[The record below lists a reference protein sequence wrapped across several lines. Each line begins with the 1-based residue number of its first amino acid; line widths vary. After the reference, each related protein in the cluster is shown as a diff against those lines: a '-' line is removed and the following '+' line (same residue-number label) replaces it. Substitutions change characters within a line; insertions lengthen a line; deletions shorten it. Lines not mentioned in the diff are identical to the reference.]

1 MVKKKLFIITTIPLS
16 LIFFKGQLSLLKD
29 EFEVTL
35 ISSPEESL
43 FETAEQYKVNR
54 HGILMK
60 REISLFND
68 CVSLVKLI
76 SYFSKNRPDIV
87 HGNTPKGSFLSMIA
101 SWLCKVP
108 TRIYYVHGLRYQGTN
123 GFKKKLL
130 IYMER
135 ISCKLATDIFA
146 VSNGVK
152 EVMYEDRITTK
163 NVNVIWNGSIN
174 GIDSDFFNPE
184 IVTCVNLQKQYQIK
198 ENDFIFGF
206 IGRIV
211 ADKGINELIL
221 AFRRVNQLY
230 PNAKLVLAGNY
241 EDELDPLFSNI
252 KKEIDENKNIIVV
265 SFQKDIRPFYKL
277 MDLFVFPSYREGF
290 GISLMEAAAMNVPAI
305 ASNIIGCNEIIDN
318 EVNGY
323 LIPSKDEKALFEK
336 MKFCIENQN
345 EIKRM
350 ASVTR
355 GVILSRF
362 EQKQLWNKTINFYK
376 KISVKDV

>member
-1 MVKKKLFIITTIPLS
+1 MNKKKLFIITTIPLS
-16 LIFFKGQLSLLKD
+16 FIFFKGQLSLLKE

-35 ISSPEESL
+35 ISSPEKGL
-43 FETAEQYKVNR
+43 FETADYYKVNN
-54 HGILMK
+54 HGVLMK
-60 REISLFND
+60 REIALFND
-68 CVSLVKLI
+68 FVSLIKLT
-76 SYFSKNRPDIV
+76 SYFVKNRPDIV
-87 HGNTPKGSFLSMIA
+87 HGNTPKGSLLSMIA
-101 SWLCKVP
+101 SWFCKVP

-184 IVTCVNLQKQYQIK
+184 IVNCINLQKQYQIK

-211 ADKGINELIL
+211 ADKGVNELVL
-221 AFRRVNQLY
+221 AFKKINQLY

-241 EDELDPLFSNI
+241 EDELDPLLPKV
-252 KKEIDENKNIIVV
+252 KKEIDKNKSIIIAG
-265 SFQKDIRPFYKL
+265 FQKDIRPFYKL
-277 MDLFVFPSYREGF
+277 MNLFVFPSYREGF
-290 GISLMEAAAMNVPAI
+290 GISLMEAAAMSVPAI
-305 ASNIIGCNEIIDN
+305 SSNIIGCKEIIDN

-323 LIPSKDEKALFEK
+323 LIPSKDERALFEK

-345 EIKRM
+345 KIKQM

-355 GVILSRF
+355 DIILSKF
-362 EQKQLWNKTINFYK
+362 EQKQLWNKTIHFYK
-376 KISVKDV
+376 EIIK

>member
-1 MVKKKLFIITTIPLS
+1 MNKKKLFIITTIPLS

-60 REISLFND
+60 REIALFND
-68 CVSLVKLI
+68 FVSLIKLI
-76 SYFSKNRPDIV
+76 SYFFKNRPDIV
-87 HGNTPKGSFLSMIA
+87 HGNTPKASLLSMIA
-101 SWLCKVP
+101 SWFCKVP
-108 TRIYYVHGLRYQGTN
+108 TRIYYVHGLRYQGAN

-152 EVMYEDRITTK
+152 EVMYENGVTTK
-163 NVNVIWNGSIN
+163 KINVIWNGSIN
-174 GIDSDFFNPE
+174 GIDSDFFNLE
-184 IVTCVNLQKQYQIK
+184 IVNCINLQKQYQIK
-198 ENDFIFGF
+198 ENDFVFGF

-211 ADKGINELIL
+211 ADKGINELVL
-221 AFRRVNQLY
+221 AFKKVNQLY
-230 PNAKLVLAGNY
+230 PNTKLVLVGSY
-241 EDELDPLFSNI
+241 EDELDPLLPKV
-252 KKEIDENKNIIVV
+252 KKEIDKNKSIIIAG
-265 SFQKDIRPFYKL
+265 FQKDIRPFYKL
-277 MDLFVFPSYREGF
+277 MNLFVFPSYREGF
-290 GISLMEAAAMNVPAI
+290 GISLMEAAAMSVPAI
-305 ASNIIGCNEIIDN
+305 SSNIIGCKEIIDN

-345 EIKRM
+345 KIKQM

-355 GVILSRF
+355 DIILSKF
-362 EQKQLWNKTINFYK
+362 EQKQLWNKTIHFYK
-376 KISVKDV
+376 EISK

>member
-1 MVKKKLFIITTIPLS
+1 MNKKKIFIITTIPLS
-16 LIFFKGQLSLLKD
+16 FIFFKGQLSLLKE

-60 REISLFND
+60 REIALFND
-68 CVSLVKLI
+68 FVSLIKLI
-76 SYFSKNRPDIV
+76 SYFFKNRPDIV

-101 SWLCKVP
+101 SWFCKVP
-108 TRIYYVHGLRYQGTN
+108 TRIYYVHGLRYQGAN

-152 EVMYEDRITTK
+152 EVMYEDGVTTK
-163 NVNVIWNGSIN
+163 KINVIWNGSIN
-174 GIDSDFFNPE
+174 GIDSDFFNLE
-184 IVTCVNLQKQYQIK
+184 IVNCINLQKQYQIK
-198 ENDFIFGF
+198 ENDFVFGF

-211 ADKGINELIL
+211 ADKGINELVL
-221 AFRRVNQLY
+221 AFKKVNQLY
-230 PNAKLVLAGNY
+230 PNTKLVLVGNY
-241 EDELDPLFSNI
+241 EDELDPLLPKV
-252 KKEIDENKNIIVV
+252 KKEIDKNKSIIIAG
-265 SFQKDIRPFYKL
+265 FQKDIRPFYKL
-277 MDLFVFPSYREGF
+277 MNLFVFPSYREGF
-290 GISLMEAAAMNVPAI
+290 GISLMEAAAMSVPAI
-305 ASNIIGCNEIIDN
+305 SSNIIGCKEIIDN

-345 EIKRM
+345 KIKQM

-355 GVILSRF
+355 DIILSKF
-362 EQKQLWNKTINFYK
+362 EQKQLWNKTIHFYK
-376 KISVKDV
+376 DISK

>member
-1 MVKKKLFIITTIPLS
+1 MNKKKLFIITTIPLS

-29 EFEVTL
+29 KFEITL

-43 FETAEQYKVNR
+43 FKTAEQYKVNR

-68 CVSLVKLI
+68 CISLVKLI

-108 TRIYYVHGLRYQGTN
+108 TRIYYVHGLRYQGVN

-135 ISCKLATDIFA
+135 ISCKLATDIVA

-152 EVMYEDRITTK
+152 HVMYEDGITTK
-163 NVNVIWNGSIN
+163 KINVIWNGSIN

-184 IVTCVNLQKQYQIK
+184 NVNCVNLQKQYQIK

-211 ADKGINELIL
+211 ADKGINELVL
-221 AFRRVNQLY
+221 AFRKVNQIH
-230 PNAKLVLAGNY
+230 PNAKLLLAGNF
-241 EDELDPLFSNI
+241 EDNLDPLTFI
-252 KKEIDENKNIIVV
+252 VKKEITENKNIISVG
-265 SFQKDIRPFYKL
+265 FQKDIRPFYKL
-277 MDLFVFPSYREGF
+277 INLFVFPSYREGF

-305 ASNIIGCNEIIDN
+305 SSNIIGCNEIIDN

-323 LIPSKDEKALFEK
+323 LIPSKDEKVLFEK

-350 ASVTR
+350 ATVTR
-355 GVILSRF
+355 RIILSRF
-362 EQKQLWNKTINFYK
+362 EQKQLWDKTINFYK
-376 KISVKDV
+376 EISVKDV

>member
-1 MVKKKLFIITTIPLS
+1 MNKKKLFIITTIPLS

-60 REISLFND
+60 REIALFND
-68 CVSLVKLI
+68 FVSLIKLI
-76 SYFSKNRPDIV
+76 SYFFKNRPDIV

-101 SWLCKVP
+101 SWFCKVP
-108 TRIYYVHGLRYQGTN
+108 TRIYYVHGLRYQGAN

-152 EVMYEDRITTK
+152 EVMYEDGVTTK
-163 NVNVIWNGSIN
+163 KINVIWNGSIN
-174 GIDSDFFNPE
+174 GIDSDFFNLE
-184 IVTCVNLQKQYQIK
+184 IVNCINLQKQYQIK
-198 ENDFIFGF
+198 ENDFVFGF

-211 ADKGINELIL
+211 ADKGINELVL
-221 AFRRVNQLY
+221 AFKKVNQLY
-230 PNAKLVLAGNY
+230 PNTKLVLVGNY
-241 EDELDPLFSNI
+241 EDELDPLLPKV
-252 KKEIDENKNIIVV
+252 KKEIDKNKSIIIAG
-265 SFQKDIRPFYKL
+265 FQKDIRPFYKL
-277 MDLFVFPSYREGF
+277 MNLFVFPSYREGF
-290 GISLMEAAAMNVPAI
+290 GISLMEAAAMSVPAI
-305 ASNIIGCNEIIDN
+305 SSNIIGCKEIIDN

-345 EIKRM
+345 KIKQM

-355 GVILSRF
+355 DIILSKF
-362 EQKQLWNKTINFYK
+362 EQKQLWNKTIHFYK
-376 KISVKDV
+376 EISK

>member
-1 MVKKKLFIITTIPLS
+1 MNKKKLFIITTIPLS

-87 HGNTPKGSFLSMIA
+87 HGNTPKGSFLSMLA
-101 SWLCKVP
+101 SWFCKIP
-108 TRIYYVHGLRYQGTN
+108 TRIYYVHGLRYQGAN

-152 EVMYEDRITTK
+152 EVMYEDGITTK
-163 NVNVIWNGSIN
+163 KINVIWNGSIN
-174 GIDSDFFNPE
+174 GIDSDFFNLE
-184 IVTCVNLQKQYQIK
+184 IVNCINLQKQYQIK
-198 ENDFIFGF
+198 ENDFVFGF

-211 ADKGINELIL
+211 ADKGINELVL
-221 AFRRVNQLY
+221 AFKKVNQLY
-230 PNAKLVLAGNY
+230 PNAKLVLVGNY
-241 EDELDPLFSNI
+241 EDELDPLLPKV
-252 KKEIDENKNIIVV
+252 KKEIDKNKSIIIAG
-265 SFQKDIRPFYKL
+265 FQKDIRPFYKL
-277 MDLFVFPSYREGF
+277 MNLFVFPSYREGF
-290 GISLMEAAAMNVPAI
+290 GVSLMEAAAMSVPAI
-305 ASNIIGCNEIIDN
+305 SSNIIGCKEIIDN

-345 EIKRM
+345 KIKQM
-350 ASVTR
+350 ASLTR
-355 GVILSRF
+355 DIILSKF
-362 EQKQLWNKTINFYK
+362 EQKQLWNKTIHFYK
-376 KISVKDV
+376 EISK

>member
-1 MVKKKLFIITTIPLS
+1 MNKKKLFIITTIPLS

-60 REISLFND
+60 REIALFND
-68 CVSLVKLI
+68 FVSLIKLI
-76 SYFSKNRPDIV
+76 SYFFKNRPDIV
-87 HGNTPKGSFLSMIA
+87 HGNTPKASLLSMIA
-101 SWLCKVP
+101 SWFCKVP
-108 TRIYYVHGLRYQGTN
+108 TRIYYVHGLRYQGAN

-152 EVMYEDRITTK
+152 EVMYEDGVTTK
-163 NVNVIWNGSIN
+163 KINVIWNGSIN
-174 GIDSDFFNPE
+174 GIDSDFFNLE
-184 IVTCVNLQKQYQIK
+184 IVNCINLQKQYQIK
-198 ENDFIFGF
+198 ENDFVFGF

-211 ADKGINELIL
+211 ADKGINELVL
-221 AFRRVNQLY
+221 AFKKVNQLY
-230 PNAKLVLAGNY
+230 PNAKLVLVGNY
-241 EDELDPLFSNI
+241 EDELDPLLPKV
-252 KKEIDENKNIIVV
+252 KKEIDKNKSIIIAG
-265 SFQKDIRPFYKL
+265 FQKDIRPFYKL
-277 MDLFVFPSYREGF
+277 MNLFVFPSYREGF
-290 GISLMEAAAMNVPAI
+290 GISLMEAAAMSVPAI
-305 ASNIIGCNEIIDN
+305 SSNIIGCKEIIDN

-345 EIKRM
+345 KIKQM

-355 GVILSRF
+355 DIILSKF
-362 EQKQLWNKTINFYK
+362 EQKQLWNKTIHFYK
-376 KISVKDV
+376 EISK